1 MDELYTFTFRDSCP
15 STQAAAWWRPCKD
28 ELIELVSEIPLKGLA
43 LATTFKDELLK
54 PSRLP
59 GTPDRID

>member
-1 MDELYTFTFRDSCP
+1 MDRLYTFAFRDSCS

-28 ELIELVSEIPLKGLA
+28 EIIELVTEISLKGLA
-43 LATTFKDELLK
+43 LATMFKDELLE